1 MNDDRPPKLDV
12 ETLADLSQRDIT
24 ARRNFNEWLGIWQEA
39 THLGDMLGLL
49 HELKNVDFHSSW
61 NEPEYT
67 ENDRTIFLLKVSE
80 GWYDT
85 ELLRTRGDI
94 SQKHI
99 GSDKYGNTLY
109 ATNADIRQKV
119 AQKAFAILCQE
130 FFKLGV
136 PDEETYG
143 QLPNPRFFGRVIRN
157 TNLFIAINHFFR
169 LSEEGP
175 SFDRYK
181 IPNLPKRRLAS
192 ETSQLKHSESIARL
206 FLMNLIDNIWGLET
220 GHYEGGS
227 FGGDN
232 LVTIRSNIVTSKPW
246 TIEVLNYFDELKR
259 IRRYN
264 NDLDESSLDKLR
276 AIAMRST
283 LTTFHHPIEKD
294 RLVESLEEAIYAGSN
309 AGLFLLECKMKV
321 KIAKRLEAIRKAREV
336 AERAK
341 ATLDSLTKRRS

>member
-12 ETLADLSQRDIT
+12 GTLADLSQRNIT
-24 ARRNFNEWLGIWQEA
+24 ARRNFNEWLEIWQKA
-39 THLGDMLGLL
+39 THLSDMLGLL
-49 HELKNVDFHSSW
+49 HELKNVDFDSSW
-61 NEPEYT
+61 NEPKYT
-67 ENDRTIFLLKVSE
+67 STDREIFLLKVSE

-85 ELLRTRGDI
+85 ELLRTKGDI

-143 QLPNPRFFGRVIRN
+143 KLPNPRFFSSIILD
-157 TNLFIAINHFFR
+157 TNLFLAINHFFR
-169 LSEEGP
+169 LGERGFSL
-175 SFDRYK
+175 SRYE
-181 IPNLPKRRLAS
+181 IPNLPKRRPSS
-192 ETSQLKHSESIARL
+192 ETPQLNHPATIARS

-220 GHYEGGS
+220 EHHERSYFSEKA
-227 FGGDN
+227 
-232 LVTIRSNIVTSKPW
+232 LVTVINNIDEAKPW

-259 IRRYN
+259 IRRYSK
-264 NDLDESSLDKLR
+264 DLDESSLDKLR

-283 LTTFHHPIEKD
+283 LTTLHHPIEKD
-294 RLVESLEEAIYAGSN
+294 RLVESLEEAIYAGSA
-309 AGLFLLECKMKV
+309 AGLFLFECETKV
-321 KIAKRLEAIRKAREV
+321 KIAKRLEAIRKAREI

-341 ATLDSLTKRRS
+341 ARLDSLTKGS